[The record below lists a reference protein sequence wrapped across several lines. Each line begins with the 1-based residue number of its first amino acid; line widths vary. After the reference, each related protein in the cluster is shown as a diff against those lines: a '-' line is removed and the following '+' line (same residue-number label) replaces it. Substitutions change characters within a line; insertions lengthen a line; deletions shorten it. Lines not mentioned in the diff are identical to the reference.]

1 MLTFAHSEGN
11 MKRSARLALGLVAAA
26 MAGVAAPV
34 ATVSADKPTVMPPG
48 QDQTLE
54 LPAGVACSD
63 FGVEIVVIGGQD
75 LKTFTDKNGNVV
87 RTLSAGKGSTL
98 TFTNLD
104 TGESLTLRPNGSTTH
119 TTINADGTF
128 DVTAT
133 GHNVLVLFPSDV
145 PAGPS
150 TKLYVGQLRFNVDPA
165 TGVFTVTSFRGKTT
179 DLCAALS

>member
-1 MLTFAHSEGN
+1 
-11 MKRSARLALGLVAAA
+11 MKRSARLALGLAAA

-34 ATVSADKPTVMPPG
+34 ATASADKPTVIPG
-48 QDQTLE
+48 GDQTFP

-63 FGVEIVVIGGQD
+63 FGVEIVAIGGQD
-75 LKTFTDKNGNVV
+75 LKIFTDKDGNVV

-104 TGESLTLRPNGSTTH
+104 TGESLTLRPNGSTSH
-119 TTINADGTF
+119 TKFNADGTF

-150 TKLYVGQLRFNVDPA
+150 TKLYVGQLRYNVDPA
-165 TGVFTVTSFRGKTT
+165 TGVFTVTSFHGNTT